1 MLRLTRHRM
10 THVPNGLAVFA
21 ALLLLATA
29 FAGVSRPSQSPAETH
44 ELAARTEA
52 VDSRVEAAETAAR
65 DKGFKMSLYLF
76 RFSR

>member
-10 THVPNGLAVFA
+10 TQVPNGLAVFA

-29 FAGVSRPSQSPAETH
+29 IAGLNRTIQAP
-44 ELAARTEA
+44 TEA
-52 VDSRVEAAETAAR
+52 RELDARSETAGAKVEAVETAAR

-76 RFSR
+76 RFNR

>member
-1 MLRLTRHRM
+1 M

-29 FAGVSRPSQSPAETH
+29 IAGVNRTVQAP
-44 ELAARTEA
+44 TEA
-52 VDSRVEAAETAAR
+52 RELSARSEAAGAQVEVAETATR

-76 RFSR
+76 RFNR

>member
-10 THVPNGLAVFA
+10 TQVPNGLAVFA

-29 FAGVSRPSQSPAETH
+29 FAGVNRSSQAPNEMRD
-44 ELAARTEA
+44 LAARSET
-52 VDSRVEAAETAAR
+52 VDTRAEVIETASR